1 MNGKNKT
8 GAPRAGVRR
17 FASAA
22 AFIRR
27 TDLTQQCKYSGFL
40 RRPDRAGACLRIDG
54 CVAEDMVKEHGAC
67 PACIELLNGPGI
79 KLKREGASLR
89 IVP

>member
-1 MNGKNKT
+1 MKIQQLFAQT
-8 GAPRAGVRR
+8 DCAGV
-17 FASAA
+17 
-22 AFIRR
+22 
-27 TDLTQQCKYSGFL
+27 
-40 RRPDRAGACLRIDG
+40 CLCIDG